1 MSVYSNRS
9 IVCGAINV
17 RLYKQLGDHQ
27 YNRQYTE
34 RCQSQL
40 PAHPQPRFLQLIQIW
55 KSSFFFILK
64 FKSNLS
70 NKLSVNNTCD
80 AKRTH
85 FVVSVLTT
93 CRLLL
98 LVCKCKVVPA
108 VNFALG
114 WFDRLIRV
122 QFKTEKLKCCQ
133 CWKQM
138 LLPASKKFNLPLMR
152 LDLMIP
158 GLKGQCS
165 AYWVYMS
172 SAS

>member
-1 MSVYSNRS
+1 MRDDQCETIQTTWGSS
-9 IVCGAINV
+9 IQPSIHREMPVPITCASTTEVSAINTNS
-17 RLYKQLGDHQ
+17 K
-27 YNRQYTE
+27 
-34 RCQSQL
+34 
-40 PAHPQPRFLQLIQIW
+40 I
-55 KSSFFFILK
+55 KFFFISK

-98 LVCKCKVVPA
+98 LVCKWKVVPA
-108 VNFALG
+108 VNFALDRV
-114 WFDRLIRV
+114 DRLIRV
-122 QFKTEKLKCCQ
+122 QFKTEKLKC
-133 CWKQM
+133 WNQM
-138 LLPASKKFNLPLMR
+138 LLPASKKFYLHPMR

-165 AYWVYMS
+165 AY
-172 SAS
+172 